1 MIATQ
6 IKEEII
12 KALKA
17 HEMVRLDTLR
27 LLSSALDYEKIDKM
41 RELTE
46 EEELTIIRRE
56 LKKRNEAAEI
66 FGNAGDVQRQE
77 KELSEAKVLE
87 GLLPPQMG
95 ETEVNEIITQVINEM
110 GSSDRSQMG
119 KIIGEVV
126 KRTKGQADGKKIAEL
141 VGKALQP

>member
-1 MIATQ
+1 
-6 IKEEII
+6 
-12 KALKA
+12 
-17 HEMVRLDTLR
+17 
-27 LLSSALDYEKIDKM
+27 
-41 RELTE
+41 
-46 EEELTIIRRE
+46 
-56 LKKRNEAAEI
+56 
-66 FGNAGDVQRQE
+66 
-77 KELSEAKVLE
+77 VLE